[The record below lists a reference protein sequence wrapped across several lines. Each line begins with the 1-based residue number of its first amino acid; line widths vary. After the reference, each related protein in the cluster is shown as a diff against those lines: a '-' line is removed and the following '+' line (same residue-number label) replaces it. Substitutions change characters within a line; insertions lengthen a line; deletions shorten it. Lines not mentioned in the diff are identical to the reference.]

1 MEMGVEVGGG
11 GRKPA
16 VVFFC
21 RAGGETGALDME
33 EQRER

>member
-1 MEMGVEVGGG
+1 MDMGAG

-21 RAGGETGALDME
+21 RAGGETGAFVVG